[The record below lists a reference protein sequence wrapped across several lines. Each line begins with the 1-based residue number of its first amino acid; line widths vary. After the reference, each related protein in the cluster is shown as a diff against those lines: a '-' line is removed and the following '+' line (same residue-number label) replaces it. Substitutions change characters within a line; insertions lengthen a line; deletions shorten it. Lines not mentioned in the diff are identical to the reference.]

1 MAYQVGDACYSTSL
15 EAVQV
20 MASKVAGGVVVIGSK
35 AYVVNASSVTG
46 SSITYAFA
54 EVGGVGT
61 MSKTSTVTP
70 QPCGL
75 LDWQDGLTIGWAI
88 AAAWIATAVV
98 LHLRKAVHE

>member
-1 MAYQVGDACYSTSL
+1 MAYQVGDACYSTAL

-20 MASKVAGGVVVIGSK
+20 MASKAVGSVVVIGSN
-35 AYVVNASSVTG
+35 AYVVNATSVSG

-54 EVGGVGT
+54 DVGGTGSIV
-61 MSKTSTVTP
+61 KTATVNP

-98 LHLRKAVHE
+98 LHLRKAVDE

>member
-1 MAYQVGDACYSTSL
+1 MAYQVGEACYSTAL

-20 MASKVAGGVVVIGSK
+20 MASSAVGGVVVIGSK
-35 AYVVNASSVTG
+35 AYVVNATSVTG
-46 SSITYAFA
+46 SSITYGFA
-54 EVGGVGT
+54 EVGGTGT
-61 MSKTSTVTP
+61 MTKVATVNP

-98 LHLRKAVHE
+98 LHIRKAVHE

>member
-1 MAYQVGDACYSTSL
+1 MAYQVGDACYSTAL

-20 MASKVAGGVVVIGSK
+20 MASNAVGGVVVIGSK
-35 AYVVNASSVTG
+35 AYVVNAGSITG
-46 SSITYAFA
+46 SSITYSFA
-54 EVGGVGT
+54 EVGGTGYMT
-61 MSKTSTVTP
+61 KLANVTP